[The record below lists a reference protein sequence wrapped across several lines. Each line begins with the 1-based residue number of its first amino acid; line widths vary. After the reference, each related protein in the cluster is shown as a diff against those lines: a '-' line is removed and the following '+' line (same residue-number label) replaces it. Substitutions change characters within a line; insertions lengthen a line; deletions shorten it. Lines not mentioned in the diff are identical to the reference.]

1 MIQKYIFLKPANPY
15 FIYKVQ
21 IINTKCFTKN
31 ININLSNNL
40 RKAIDMINI
49 LIFSIT
55 LLIYGIILRIFGYSY
70 KTFILVVINAI
81 MGLIALYVLKLIEIP
96 IKINWIS
103 IIITTF
109 LGLPGVVIITIFSN

>member
-1 MIQKYIFLKPANPY
+1 
-15 FIYKVQ
+15 
-21 IINTKCFTKN
+21 
-31 ININLSNNL
+31 
-40 RKAIDMINI
+40 MINI

-96 IKINWIS
+96 IMINWIS

-109 LGLPGVVIITIFSN
+109 LGLPGVVIITIFSNCKYIPLVGIR